1 MQRLNVGL
9 VLNPIAGLGGPAGLK
24 GTDGVVDEALRRGS
38 QPRAQGRAR
47 EALHDLDKEV
57 FYWKTLPGEMGE
69 TLLDE
74 LDLPHEVVGRG
85 EIVSSQTSAADTRR
99 GVELLEAA
107 GIDLLVFAGG
117 DGTASDVVDARRSV
131 PVVLGIPSG
140 VKMHSGV
147 FATSPNAAHALLA
160 KIAEGEILSI
170 IEAEVRDIDEV
181 SFREGIVKTKYHGE
195 LPVPDD
201 LRYMQQT
208 KIGGREVE
216 ELVIEEMAADFIE
229 RQEPGVIYVMGS
241 GSTVAGIMAAMGL
254 EATLLGIDVI
264 RDGELIASDVSEQE
278 LLALLPEGVKAKIL
292 VTVIGGQ
299 GHIMGRGNQQL
310 SPAVIRRVGAK
321 NIEVVA
327 TKTKLAALEK
337 RPLLVDTGDE
347 AVNESLRGLRSI
359 ITGYE
364 DRVLYRV
371 A

>member
-1 MQRLNVGL
+1 
-9 VLNPIAGLGGPAGLK
+9 
-24 GTDGVVDEALRRGS
+24 
-38 QPRAQGRAR
+38 
-47 EALHDLDKEV
+47 
-57 FYWKTLPGEMGE
+57 
-69 TLLDE
+69 
-74 LDLPHEVVGRG
+74 
-85 EIVSSQTSAADTRR
+85 
-99 GVELLEAA
+99 
-107 GIDLLVFAGG
+107 
-117 DGTASDVVDARRSV
+117 
-131 PVVLGIPSG
+131 
-140 VKMHSGV
+140 
-147 FATSPNAAHALLA
+147 
-160 KIAEGEILSI
+160 
-170 IEAEVRDIDEV
+170 
-181 SFREGIVKTKYHGE
+181 
-195 LPVPDD
+195 
-201 LRYMQQT
+201 MQQT

-347 AVNESLRGLRSI
+347 AVNESLCGLRSI

>member
-38 QPRAQGRAR
+38 QPRVQGRAR
-47 EALHDLDKEV
+47 EALHDLDNGI

-69 TLLDE
+69 TLLEE
-74 LDLPHEVVGRG
+74 LGLPYEVVGRE
-85 EIVSSQTSAADTRR
+85 EIATDETAAADTRR

-147 FATSPNAAHALLA
+147 FATSPNAAHGLLA

-208 KIGGREVE
+208 KVGGREVE

-229 RQEPGVIYVMGS
+229 RQEPGVTYIMGS

-254 EATLLGIDVI
+254 EATLLGIDVV
-264 RDGELIASDVSEQE
+264 RDGELVASDVSEQE

-299 GHIMGRGNQQL
+299 GHILGRGNQQL
-310 SPAVIRRVGAK
+310 SPAVISRVGTE
-321 NIEVVA
+321 NVEVVA
-327 TKTKLAALEK
+327 TKTKLAALNK

-347 AVNESLRGLRSI
+347 AVNETLRGLRSV